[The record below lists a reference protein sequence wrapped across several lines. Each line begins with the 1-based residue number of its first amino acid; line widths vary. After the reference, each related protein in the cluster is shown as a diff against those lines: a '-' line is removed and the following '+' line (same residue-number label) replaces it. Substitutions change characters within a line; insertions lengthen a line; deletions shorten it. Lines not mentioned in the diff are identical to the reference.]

1 MSSEICGAD
10 AEERSIVLGLM
21 NAFGYAF
28 NAWLPLLTYPTT
40 DAPRFKKGFVF
51 TSVAFVAQ
59 FAITWLVW
67 WFQRRELR
75 QKRRSSSREE
85 SVVEESPVPS

>member
-1 MSSEICGAD
+1 M
-10 AEERSIVLGLM
+10 LGLM

-40 DAPRFKKGFVF
+40 DSPRFKKGFVF

-75 QKRRSSSREE
+75 QKEADSTQEE
-85 SVVEESPVPS
+85 SILEETPVPL